1 MEAEKQEGKAFNLEE
16 AFENL
21 EEAVAALE
29 REDLS
34 LEESFGIYKKVKEH
48 LKECKQAID
57 RVEKKELVL
66 S

>member
-34 LEESFGIYKKVKEH
+34 LEESFP
-48 LKECKQAID
+48 
-57 RVEKKELVL
+57 